1 MKLSVVLVNYK
12 VPLFLHQALLSLR
25 RALHG
30 IDAEVWVVD
39 NASGDNSIERINQY
53 FPEVRLIAN
62 PENIGFSRAN
72 NQALRESR
80 AEYVLLL
87 NPDTL
92 LPEDSIHRSL
102 QFMDQHQRAGGL
114 GIRMLDGSG
123 RFLPESKRDL
133 PTPLVALWKL
143 IGLSALFPRSRQ
155 FGRYHLG

>member
-25 RALHG
+25 KALRG
-30 IDAEVWVVD
+30 IEAEVWVVD
-39 NASGDNSIERINQY
+39 NKSGDDSLDRIRHY

-62 PENIGFSRAN
+62 PENVGFSRAN
-72 NQALRESR
+72 NQAMRESR
-80 AEYVLLL
+80 AEYILLL

-92 LPEDSIHRSL
+92 LPEDSLHRSL
-102 QFMDQHQRAGGL
+102 AFMDQHPRAGGL

-133 PTPLVALWKL
+133 
-143 IGLSALFPRSRQ
+143 
-155 FGRYHLG
+155 